1 MLISILLGM
10 IGPWQIVPI
19 VFLSILIM
27 LIPTIFYII
36 TLQKTLNRCAP
47 ENRAM
52 PPENVWLL
60 LIPIFSMVWQFIVVG
75 NIAKSLAAEFRQ
87 RDIQVEEIEPGKSL
101 GLAYCILNV
110 CSIIPFLGIL
120 TALAGLICWILY
132 WVKID
137 GYSAKL
143 AFPQTPPM

>member
-1 MLISILLGM
+1 MFISILLGVP
-10 IGPWQIVPI
+10 GAFQIMSI
-19 VFLSILIM
+19 VFVMVLIG

-60 LIPIFSMVWQFIVVG
+60 LIPVFSMVWQFIVVG

-87 RDIQVEEIEPGKSL
+87 REIQVEEIEPGKSI

-120 TALAGLICWILY
+120 SALAGLVCWIMY

-143 AFPQTPPM
+143 AFPHVPPM

>member
-1 MLISILLGM
+1 MFISILLGVP
-10 IGPWQIVPI
+10 GAFQIMSI
-19 VFLSILIM
+19 VFVMVLIG

-60 LIPIFSMVWQFIVVG
+60 LIPVFSMVWQFIVVG

-87 RDIQVEEIEPGKSL
+87 REIQTEEIEPGKSI

-110 CSIIPFLGIL
+110 CSIIPILGIL
-120 TALAGLICWILY
+120 SALAGLVCWIMY

-143 AFPQTPPM
+143 TFPHVPQG

>member
-1 MLISILLGM
+1 MFISILLSM

-19 VFLSILIM
+19 IFLSILIM

-60 LIPIFSMVWQFIVVG
+60 LIPVFSMVWQFIVVG

-87 RDIQVEEIEPGKSL
+87 REIQTEEIEPGKSI

-110 CSIIPFLGIL
+110 CSIIPILGIL
-120 TALAGLICWILY
+120 SALAGLVCWIMY

-143 AFPQTPPM
+143 AFPQAPPM